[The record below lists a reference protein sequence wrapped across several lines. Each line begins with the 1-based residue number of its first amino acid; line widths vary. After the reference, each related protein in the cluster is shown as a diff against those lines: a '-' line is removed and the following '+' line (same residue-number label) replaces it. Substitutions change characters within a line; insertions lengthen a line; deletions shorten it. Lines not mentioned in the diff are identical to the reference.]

1 MDNIQG
7 ILVSIIAP
15 FENHIANGG
24 EKLLGNASSIK
35 RRPDGRVYVAGQ
47 MQRHVFFSAL
57 NKLNN
62 AEGAPCGTFVSNAD
76 GISEDLLHDLRADLG
91 GFMHTKKDNLST
103 RRIGALSVTMAVA
116 KEESKVKNDLINRVA
131 INKEETPTIATKEF
145 SQHDD
150 MIMNFYLDMNTLSV
164 TENPEY
170 PNNYNVIVNYDGH
183 GISKAERMRRAKLFL
198 QATAMMNDY
207 ANQARNA
214 VCGEPR
220 QVIIVFDT
228 IASRKAMR
236 YLEANDIEK
245 NNIKAELDARDAN
258 YWIGDDTT
266 AESVFK
272 AYQSA
277 YQELKS
283 STLYDPVIDR
293 EENEESNI
301 ESTSN

>member
-1 MDNIQG
+1 MNNIQG

-57 NKLNN
+57 NRLNKVEKDSN
-62 AEGAPCGTFVSNAD
+62 ETFVSNAD

-91 GFMHTKKDNLST
+91 GFMHTEQGNLSS
-103 RRIGALSVTMAVA
+103 RRTGALSVTMAVA
-116 KEESKVKNDLINRVA
+116 KEESKVKNDLLNRVDA
-131 INKEETPTIATKEF
+131 GSGNAPAIATKEF

-150 MIMNFYLDMNTLSV
+150 MIMNFYLDMNSLCV
-164 TENPEY
+164 TEIPEY
-170 PNNYNVIVNYDGH
+170 EGGYNVKINYDGH
-183 GISKAERMRRAKLFL
+183 DISETERKRRVKLFL
-198 QATAMMNDY
+198 QSTALMNDY
-207 ANQARNA
+207 ANQSRNA

-228 IASRKAMR
+228 IASRKASR
-236 YLEANDIEK
+236 YWEANDIEK
-245 NNIKAELDARDAN
+245 KNLVEELKDRDAK

-266 AESVFK
+266 EKSVLK
-272 AYQSA
+272 AYKSA
-277 YQELKS
+277 YQELES
-283 STLYDPVIDR
+283 STLYDPVTNR
-293 EENEESNI
+293 KGNEELNT
-301 ESTSN
+301 ESTSE

>member
-7 ILVSIIAP
+7 ILVSIVAP

-35 RRPDGRVYVAGQ
+35 RRPDGKVYVAGQ

-57 NKLNN
+57 NRLNKVEKDN
-62 AEGAPCGTFVSNAD
+62 NSTFVSNAD

-91 GFMHTKKDNLST
+91 GFMHTEQGNLSS
-103 RRIGALSVTMAVA
+103 RRTGSLSVTMAVA
-116 KEESKVKNDLINRVA
+116 KEESKVKNDLLNRVDA
-131 INKEETPTIATKEF
+131 GSGTAPAIATKEF

-150 MIMNFYLDMNTLSV
+150 MVMNFYLDMNSLCV
-164 TENPEY
+164 TEKPEY
-170 PNNYNVIVNYDGH
+170 EGGYNVKIDYNGH
-183 GISKAERMRRAKLFL
+183 DISVAERKRRAKLFL
-198 QATAMMNDY
+198 QSTALMNDY
-207 ANQARNA
+207 ANQSRNA

-228 IASRKAMR
+228 IASRKASR
-236 YLEANDIEK
+236 YWEANDIERK
-245 NNIKAELDARDAN
+245 NLVEELKDRDAK

-266 AESVFK
+266 EKSVLK
-272 AYQSA
+272 AYKSA

-283 STLYDPVIDR
+283 STLYDPVTNR
-293 EENEESNI
+293 KGNEELNT
-301 ESTSN
+301 ESTSE